1 MKAPRRDENSIY
13 EKTISCAVILTLMHF
28 LDAFFLVTNAP
39 GRNAFNRVD
48 RRMASFSK
56 ELGGVL
62 LKHEDFGAHL
72 DDKGNTIDPQPKLKN
87 FEHAGKIFAKF
98 GVGWSSM
105 AIQ

>member
-1 MKAPRRDENSIY
+1 MCRYFNIND
-13 EKTISCAVILTLMHF
+13 
-28 LDAFFLVTNAP
+28 LDAFFLVTHAP

>member
-1 MKAPRRDENSIY
+1 MEGGGGWKFHIWKNN
-13 EKTISCAVILTLMHF
+13 LMCRYF
-28 LDAFFLVTNAP
+28 NINDLDAFFLVTNAP
-39 GRNAFNRVD
+39 GRSAFNSVE

-56 ELGGVL
+56 ELGVL

-105 AIQ
+105 TIQ